1 MNHRY
6 KIFIVHVSRFGNIPG
21 AVRILNDP
29 SSISRVLRSE
39 ILANAGATE
48 FGIEGSTF
56 AWFISG
62 KFHHLIFRED
72 DPHFNI
78 DLAMIQLS
86 NLPGRPPTDFFPD
99 IQGRMTRRTPKTHA
113 TLANQGLIPSPTE
126 SELTHEGM
134 VGVIFRDPA
143 GANVPIFA
151 APALPHL
158 DGGDPQAETDLIDDW
173 FRQIRDILIELKNQ
187 LGKINVIFQGGG
199 TIPIPNWFRDWCKR
213 NGIIITVMD

>member
-1 MNHRY
+1 M
-6 KIFIVHVSRFGNIPG
+6 
-21 AVRILNDP
+21 D
-29 SSISRVLRSE
+29 
-39 ILANAGATE
+39 
-48 FGIEGSTF
+48 
-56 AWFISG
+56 
-62 KFHHLIFRED
+62 
-72 DPHFNI
+72 
-78 DLAMIQLS
+78 
-86 NLPGRPPTDFFPD
+86 
-99 IQGRMTRRTPKTHA
+99 
-113 TLANQGLIPSPTE
+113 
-126 SELTHEGM
+126 
-134 VGVIFRDPA
+134 GVIFRDPA